1 MVNKYWDPELDLLA
15 GELRLKPTGWAQVWA
30 HLLLEMCIENKN
42 NIYCFYQLAQE
53 KLTLVG
59 FDGQLCELTSFV
71 GDADAGGGWGWCLT

>member
-1 MVNKYWDPELDLLA
+1 M
-15 GELRLKPTGWAQVWA
+15 LRQSWSTGRWAQTEA
-30 HLLLEMCIENKN
+30 HWMSSGLNSPATKMCIENKN